1 MHRDDKCK
9 LHAVGAVRR
18 YVRHCFSAVPQHSKK
33 FRWVRTM
40 SILKIHS
47 PCHIGTV
54 FTHGKYCG
62 IAQNICFIENTFRSK
77 SASINRLLVN
87 VDFLD
92 LCGIGVCSFVQL
104 FNIQIY
110 FVTHSFKAADK
121 R

>member
-9 LHAVGAVRR
+9 LHALVSVR
-18 YVRHCFSAVPQHSKK
+18 YVRRCFQAVRQHSKK

-40 SILKIHS
+40 GILEIS

-62 IAQNICFIENTFRSK
+62 ITQNICFIENTFRSK

-87 VDFLD
+87 VDFLYLLD
-92 LCGIGVCSFVQL
+92 SVFALSYNFSI
-104 FNIQIY
+104 
-110 FVTHSFKAADK
+110 FKFISSRIAS
-121 R
+121 RRRISR